1 MVMWN
6 AGMPNARMPR
16 KKLCCQKLPLFFVPM
31 LCAYYYIYILNYS
44 IAFIAFIV
52 LFLNIRNQI
61 LYIIYFI
68 CTIMAIRHSS
78 FVHSFNI
85 CFLPKRTFNSLFIF
99 LGQYVSNFI
108 NIYILYGHID
118 INMITFKKLSS
129 TRSSCC
135 TQVHVH
141 CFDSKG

>member
-1 MVMWN
+1 MSFISIILNFIYSKSAIAFHCILIHCVIFKY
-6 AGMPNARMPR
+6 
-16 KKLCCQKLPLFFVPM
+16 KKPDTV
-31 LCAYYYIYILNYS
+31 YYIFYMY
-44 IAFIAFIV
+44 
-52 LFLNIRNQI
+52 
-61 LYIIYFI
+61 Y
-68 CTIMAIRHSS
+68 IMAIRLSS

-85 CFLPKRTFNSLFIF
+85 CFLPKWTFNSLFIF